1 VPDLVPEPREPAEPR
16 SEPDE
21 DGAELGAAA
30 AMGLIFVGTILLAMF
45 FAELLQGE
53 VPAAFED
60 PQDPTNP
67 LLYLGLVIVFTAGIL
82 LVAKLGL
89 DSIIQAVV
97 LGAVFLTMV
106 YLYRP
111 LIQLLPGVG
120 FDAAFLSS
128 LALGAALTALLFF
141 YPEWYVVDAAAI
153 SVGAGAT
160 GLFGFSFGI
169 VPALVLLVAFA
180 VYDAIAVYRTEHMLD
195 LADSIVGLRLPVM
208 LVVPKVA
215 DYSFRE
221 EIEPDEDPEDPPQ
234 SAGRAADRPPTPTED
249 VEPEPGGQD
258 ALFMGLGDIVIPGV
272 LVVSSSVFLHEYT
285 PAVDAVA
292 GLAAPTFVA
301 LTTLLGAT
309 VGFAF
314 LMRSVLEGSP
324 HAGLPALNG
333 GALLG
338 FLGPVLW
345 LYGVAPLVP
354 QF

>member
-1 VPDLVPEPREPAEPR
+1 MAEPAEGPQDGR
-16 SEPDE
+16 EPSDPS
-21 DGAELGAAA
+21 DDTELGAAL
-30 AMGLIFVGTILLAMF
+30 AMGAIFVGTIVLSLF

-53 VPAAFED
+53 VAPAFED

-67 LLYLGLVIVFTAGIL
+67 LVYLALVIVFTGGIL

-97 LGAVFLTMV
+97 LGAVFVTMV

-111 LIQLLPGVG
+111 LIALLPGVG
-120 FDAAFLSS
+120 GGAAQ
-128 LALGAALTALLFF
+128 LGALVLGAVLTGLLFW
-141 YPEWYVVDAAAI
+141 YPEWYVVDAAAV

-208 LVVPKVA
+208 LVIPKVA

-221 EIEPDEDPEDPPQ
+221 EIEPDEDPAEPPQ
-234 SAGRAADRPPTPTED
+234 SSDPDEEPPTPDEEAEPT
-249 VEPEPGGQD
+249 EPEEQD

-272 LVVSSSVFLHEYT
+272 LVVSASVFLSEYT
-285 PAVDAVA
+285 AAAATVL
-292 GLAAPTFVA
+292 GLSAPTFVA
-301 LTTLLGAT
+301 LSTLAGAT
-309 VGFAF
+309 VGFAV
-314 LMRSVLEGSP
+314 LMRSVMKGEP

-333 GALLG
+333 GALIG
-338 FLGPVLW
+338 FLIPVLW
-345 LYGVAPLVP
+345 LYGTAPLIP